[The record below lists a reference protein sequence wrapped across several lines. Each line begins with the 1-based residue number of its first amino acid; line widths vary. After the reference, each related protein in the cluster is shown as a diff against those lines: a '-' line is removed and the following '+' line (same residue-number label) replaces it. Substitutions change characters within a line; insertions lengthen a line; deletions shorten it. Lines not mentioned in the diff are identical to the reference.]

1 MTTTIIENKKLNDD
15 YIKVLNVLQNTN
27 HTIINKQKI
36 FNQLQMEFNK
46 ANDRWLRNVVHG
58 LVVDYGYPIGYSYK
72 KDAKGYF
79 IIRNEQQKEQAM
91 LSIKRHIEGSMKR
104 YKALEKL
111 NIKEKSEV

>member
-1 MTTTIIENKKLNDD
+1 MKKINKKQVLSNEHLKVYDIINNSQRTII
-15 YIKVLNVLQNTN
+15 T
-27 HTIINKQKI
+27 KQMI